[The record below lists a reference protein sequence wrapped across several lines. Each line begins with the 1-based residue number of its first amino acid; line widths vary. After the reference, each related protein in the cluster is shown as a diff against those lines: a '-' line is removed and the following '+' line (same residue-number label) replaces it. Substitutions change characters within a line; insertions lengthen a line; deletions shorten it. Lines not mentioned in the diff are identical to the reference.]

1 MTLSKE
7 IVVTLA
13 DIKNKAKEVG
23 VKGYT
28 KLPKPELV
36 KAIQTAE
43 GNSPCYQ
50 SEIASVCGIADC
62 MWKEDCAS

>member
-1 MTLSKE
+1 M
-7 IVVTLA
+7 TLA
-13 DIKNKAKEVG
+13 DIKNKAKEIG
-23 VKGYT
+23 VKGYS
-28 KLPKPELV
+28 KLAKPELV

-50 SEIASVCGIADC
+50 SEISPVCGISDC